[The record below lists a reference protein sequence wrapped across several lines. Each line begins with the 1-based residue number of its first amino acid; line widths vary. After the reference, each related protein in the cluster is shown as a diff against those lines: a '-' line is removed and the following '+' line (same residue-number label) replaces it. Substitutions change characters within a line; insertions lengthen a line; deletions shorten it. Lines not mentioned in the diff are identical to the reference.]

1 MNIVESMKHVLKNK
15 RKSIFSV
22 LVKEDLFNYIKTI
35 STDIASITK
44 QRNFSV
50 KNSFKIAKESVQDYL
65 LLIKAI
71 PQRVNDGSRIFGLEF
86 ISELEKLTDPKQKT
100 VFCMKVLA
108 GMSKL
113 ALSSAYDL
121 GLGEAK
127 LIGLGKSR
135 KMVANVVVTRVLFK
149 AIQSFIIR
157 FIEEIENEV
166 TDPEELIKIR
176 GFKETVL
183 DDSGNAIDKFF
194 DGVTDPGDRAFVIV
208 DNFKRFVLTG
218 E

>member
-1 MNIVESMKHVLKNK
+1 
-15 RKSIFSV
+15 
-22 LVKEDLFNYIKTI
+22 
-35 STDIASITK
+35 
-44 QRNFSV
+44 
-50 KNSFKIAKESVQDYL
+50 
-65 LLIKAI
+65 
-71 PQRVNDGSRIFGLEF
+71 
-86 ISELEKLTDPKQKT
+86 
-100 VFCMKVLA
+100 
-108 GMSKL
+108 
-113 ALSSAYDL
+113 
-121 GLGEAK
+121 
-127 LIGLGKSR
+127 
-135 KMVANVVVTRVLFK
+135 VANVVVTRVLFK

>member
-15 RKSIFSV
+15 RQSIFSV
-22 LVKEDLFNYIKTI
+22 LVKEDLFNYVKSL

-50 KNSFKIAKESVQDYL
+50 RNSFKVAKESVQDYFL
-65 LLIKAI
+65 IIKAI
-71 PQRVNDGSRIFGLEF
+71 PQRVNDGSRIFGLELTR
-86 ISELEKLTDPKQKT
+86 ELDRLVDPKQKT

-127 LIGLGKSR
+127 LIGIGKGR
-135 KMVANVVVTRVLFK
+135 RMVANVVVTRVLFK
-149 AIQSFIIR
+149 AVQSFIIR
-157 FIEEIENEV
+157 FIEEIEKEV
-166 TDPEELIKIR
+166 TDPVELIKIK
-176 GFKETVL
+176 GFKETIL

-194 DGVTDPGDRAFVIV
+194 DGVTDPADRAFVIV
-208 DNFKRFVLTG
+208 DNFKRYVLTG

>member
-183 DDSGNAIDKFF
+183 DYSGNAIDKFF

>member
-15 RKSIFSV
+15 RQSIFSV

-44 QRNFSV
+44 QRNFSA

-166 TDPEELIKIR
+166 TDPDELIKIR
-176 GFKETVL
+176 DFKETVL

>member
-15 RKSIFSV
+15 RQSIFSV
-22 LVKEDLFNYIKTI
+22 LVKEDLFNYIKNI

-44 QRNFSV
+44 QRNFSIR
-50 KNSFKIAKESVQDYL
+50 NSFKVAKESVQDSFL
-65 LLIKAI
+65 LLKAI
-71 PQRVNDGSRIFGLEF
+71 PQRVNDGSRIFGMEL

-108 GMSKL
+108 GLSKL
-113 ALSSAYDL
+113 ALSSAYDI

-127 LIGLGKSR
+127 LIGFGKSK

-149 AIQSFIIR
+149 AVQSFVIR
-157 FIEEIENEV
+157 FIEEIEKEV
-166 TDPEELIKIR
+166 SDPDELIKIR
-176 GFKETVL
+176 GFKDTVL

-194 DGVTDPGDRAFVIV
+194 DGVTDPDDRAFVIV